1 MAILNSSLKTLFS
14 ELVGPYDFVGSFV
27 GGALIEGG
35 GESIVINDAGSGQ
48 VAFTY
53 ADATPDVVRRA
64 IESSHHAQKLW
75 AQFPA
80 REKSKALRALGAAV
94 RDHGQALAQLESIS
108 CGKVLKGSLAQV
120 ELVADMFD
128 YYAGW
133 TDKFTGDVIPVPGGQ
148 LNYTVHEPLGT
159 VLQVVPWN
167 SPLYLA
173 AWNAAP
179 ALAMGNAVVIK
190 PSELTPLTAL
200 ALAHLAIQVGLPA
213 GLVNIICGYG
223 QTTVPPAVADHRIKK
238 VVFVG
243 STVIG
248 RIVAADAAA
257 RPIPCM
263 LELGGKSA
271 NIVFADADLE
281 KAAEAAVMAGYAN
294 TGQNCAAGS
303 RLLVERAVYRQFQK
317 LLKVASARYVIGSP
331 MDARTDIGPVVSAS
345 QQHRIVEKIA
355 SGIEEGAEVLV
366 GGGSI
371 PSLSGYF
378 VEPTILVNVNNA
390 MEVARNEIF
399 GPVICVIPFDSEDQ
413 AIEIANDSEF
423 ALAGGVWTNDIA
435 KGHRV
440 ASKINA
446 GLLWI
451 NMYREMHVSSPFG
464 GNDSSGFG
472 RSSGADCLHEYT
484 KIKSVWLPFK
494 NS

>member
-1 MAILNSSLKTLFS
+1 MAILNTALKTLFNH
-14 ELVGPYDFVGSFV
+14 LVSPYEEVGSF
-27 GGALIEGG
+27 IG
-35 GESIVINDAGSGQ
+35 GELVNGAGAEILVSDASTATP
-48 VAFTY
+48 AFKY
-53 ADATPDVVRRA
+53 ADATPTVVAQA
-64 IESSHHAQKLW
+64 IASADRAQKIW
-75 AQFPA
+75 AGFSA
-80 REKSKALRALGAAV
+80 RDRARTLRALGAAV
-94 RDHGQALAQLESIS
+94 REHADALAQMESMS
-108 CGKVLKGSLAQV
+108 CGKVLKGAQAQV

-148 LNYTVHEPLGT
+148 LNYTIREPLGT
-159 VLQVVPWN
+159 LIQVVPWN
-167 SPLYLA
+167 SPFYLA

-179 ALAMGNAVVIK
+179 ALAMGNAVVLK

-200 ALAHLAIQVGLPA
+200 ALARLATDAGLPA
-213 GLVNIICGYG
+213 GLLNVICGYG
-223 QTTVPPAVADHRIKK
+223 HTTVPTAVADSRIKK

-248 RIVAADAAA
+248 RVVAAQSAA

-281 KAAEAAVMAGYAN
+281 KAAEAAVLAGYAN

-303 RLLVERAVYRQFQK
+303 RLLVQRAVYERFQV
-317 LLKVASARYVIGSP
+317 LLKAASERYMIGSP
-331 MDARTDIGPVVSAS
+331 LDTSTDIGPVVSEI
-345 QQHRIVEKIA
+345 QRERILSKIA
-355 SGIEEGAEVLV
+355 AGIEEGADILV

-371 PSLSGYF
+371 PSLSGYY
-378 VEPTILVNVNNA
+378 VEPTILVNVDNS

-399 GPVICVIPFDSEDQ
+399 GPVICMIPFDSESD

-423 ALAGGVWTNDIA
+423 ALAGGVWTQDIA
-435 KGHRV
+435 RGHRV
-440 ASKINA
+440 ASLINA

-484 KIKSVWLPFK
+484 KTKSVWLPFK
-494 NS
+494 AT